1 MERLSKPQIF
11 PKRRPSIV
19 FVIELAALEFGDDV
33 GHEVFI
39 RTRHMRGGHDEAVAA
54 FTGKP
59 FFHAVRDLLGRADKL
74 RHFLQGSSGGMLN
87 EIADR
92 RVGFA

>member
-1 MERLSKPQIF
+1 MSKPQIL

-19 FVIELAALEFGDDV
+19 FMIELAALEFGDYV

-39 RTRHMRGGHDEAVAA
+39 RGRHMRRGHDEAVAA
-54 FTGKP
+54 FAGKP
-59 FFHAVRDLLGRADKL
+59 FFHAVRDLLGRTDKL
-74 RHFLQGSSGGMLN
+74 RHFLQSSSGGMLN
-87 EIADR
+87 EITDC